1 MANYTN
7 LGRTGIQVSPL
18 CLGTMNFGSSTDPLE
33 SEKIIDAAID
43 SGINFIDTA
52 NIYGKGRSEEAV
64 GSALAQN
71 KKRKRIILA
80 TKVHVS
86 MDDSDPNMSNN
97 HRRHIIEQCHA
108 SLKRLRTDFID
119 LYYIHRP
126 STQIPID
133 ETLRA
138 LDDLVR
144 DGKVRYLGTS
154 DFAAWKII
162 ESLWVSKEYG
172 LNRFV
177 CEQSAYHL
185 LDRRAERELL
195 PMTQSYGIAVMAW
208 SPLAGGFLTGK
219 YKRDENR
226 PANTRFAKNDEP
238 NSWNGRHFIPDAFTV
253 VETIS
258 DLAREKECTAAQF
271 ALAWCLQQPGIVGP
285 VLGPKTLEQFQE
297 QLGALQIEITESDK
311 ARIDEVS
318 APGSVIVPYYLDDAF
333 ADLRPH
339 QYRW

>member
-1 MANYTN
+1 MEYVN
-7 LGRTGIQVSPL
+7 LGRTGVQVSPL
-18 CLGTMNFGSSTDPLE
+18 CLGTMNFGTLTDETE
-33 SEKIIDAAID
+33 SAKIIDAAIA

-52 NIYGKGRSEEAV
+52 NIYGKGRSEETV
-64 GSALAQN
+64 GSALKNNGQRN
-71 KKRKRIILA
+71 RIILA

-86 MDDSDPNMSNN
+86 MDAADPNASNN
-97 HRRHIIEQCHA
+97 HRRHIIEQCNA
-108 SLKRLRTDFID
+108 SLKRLQTDFID

-138 LDDLVR
+138 LDDLVKA
-144 DGKVRYLGTS
+144 GKVRYLGTS

-195 PMTQSYGIAVMAW
+195 PMAQSYGIGVVAW

-219 YKRDENR
+219 YKRGEDR
-226 PANTRFAKNDEP
+226 PNNARFAKDEKPND
-238 NSWNGRHFIPDAFTV
+238 WNDRHFVSDAFTV
-253 VETIS
+253 VETVIEI
-258 DLAREKECTAAQF
+258 AREKNCSAAQF
-271 ALAWCLQQPGIVGP
+271 ALAWCLNQAGILGP
-285 VLGPKTLEQFQE
+285 VLGPKTFEQFEE
-297 QLGALQIEITESDK
+297 QMSSLQITITEDDK
-311 ARIDEVS
+311 NRINKVS
-318 APGSVIVPYYLDDAF
+318 PAGKDVVPYYLDDAF
-333 ADLRPH
+333 ADLRPN
-339 QYRW
+339 QYGW

>member
-1 MANYTN
+1 MQYVS
-7 LGRTGIQVSPL
+7 LGRTGLQVSPL
-18 CLGTMNFGSSTDPLE
+18 CLGTMNFGSSTDQAE
-33 SEKIIDAAID
+33 SCNIIDAAIEQ
-43 SGINFIDTA
+43 GINTIDTA
-52 NIYGKGRSEEAV
+52 NIYGRGCSEEIV
-64 GSALAQN
+64 GEALHRTG
-71 KKRKRIILA
+71 KRTRMVLA

-86 MDDSDPNMSNN
+86 MDDSDPNAANN

-108 SLKRLRTDFID
+108 SLQRLQTDYID

-144 DGKVRYLGTS
+144 DGKIRYIGTS

-195 PMTQSYGIAVMAW
+195 PMAQSYGIAVLAW
-208 SPLAGGFLTGK
+208 SPLAGGMLSGK
-219 YKRDENR
+219 YKRDTDR
-226 PANTRFAKNDEP
+226 PEGARFHASSESDE
-238 NSWNGRHFIPDAFTV
+238 WAQRHFTPAAFDA
-253 VETIS
+253 VESITTMAS
-258 DLAREKECTAAQF
+258 EKGCTPTQL
-271 ALAWCLQQPGIVGP
+271 ALAWCCQQPGVVGP
-285 VLGPKTLEQFQE
+285 VLGPKTLAQFEE
-297 QLGALQIEITESDK
+297 QLGALHISITDEDRP
-311 ARIDEVS
+311 RIDHVCP
-318 APGSVIVPYYLDDAF
+318 PGKAIVPYYIDDAF
-333 ADLRPH
+333 ADFRPH
-339 QYRW
+339 QFRW

>member
-1 MANYTN
+1 MQYVS
-7 LGRTGIQVSPL
+7 LGRTGVQVSPL
-18 CLGTMNFGSSTDPLE
+18 CLGKMNFGTSTDQNE
-33 SEKIIDAAID
+33 AFNIIDTAIER
-43 SGINFIDTA
+43 GINTIDTA
-52 NIYGKGRSEEAV
+52 NIYGRGRSEEIV
-64 GSALAQN
+64 GEALQRN
-71 KKRKRIILA
+71 GKRARMVLA

-86 MDDSDPNMSNN
+86 MDDSDPNAANN

-108 SLKRLRTDFID
+108 SLQRLQTDYID

-144 DGKVRYLGTS
+144 DGKVRYIGTS

-195 PMTQSYGIAVMAW
+195 PMAQSYGIAVLAW
-208 SPLAGGFLTGK
+208 SPLAGGLLSGK
-219 YKRDENR
+219 YQRDAMR
-226 PANTRFAKNDEP
+226 PEGGRFHGSSEGDMWAAQ
-238 NSWNGRHFIPDAFTV
+238 HFTPTAFDA
-253 VETIS
+253 VEAITTLS
-258 DLAREKECTAAQF
+258 REKGCTPTQF
-271 ALAWCLQQPGIVGP
+271 ALAWCYQQPGLVGP
-285 VLGPKTLEQFQE
+285 VLGPKTLAQFE
-297 QLGALQIEITESDK
+297 EHLGALDVTITDEDRQ
-311 ARIDEVS
+311 RIDQICP
-318 APGSVIVPYYLDDAF
+318 PGKVIVPYYIDDAF
-333 ADLRPH
+333 ADFRPH
-339 QYRW
+339 QFRW